1 MALIHK
7 LAWITVNWT
16 ITAPMES
23 KWKGVSETIYIK
35 NMLCDSNKLFLKEK
49 FEALGFIVVE
59 ISLGNVQVV
68 HPAKKVSLESIDDM
82 LHYYGFEIAYNR
94 EERIVEQIKIAVVE
108 LIHDLNNVDSI
119 VRKSDYIVEKL
130 GLSYPYLSK
139 LFSEREHKTL
149 EKYIILQKIERI
161 KHLIDT
167 EDFTLSEIA
176 YMMDYSSVQYLSN
189 QFKAITGMTVSQYK
203 ADPRRIKTSI
213 DRL

>member
-1 MALIHK
+1 
-7 LAWITVNWT
+7 
-16 ITAPMES
+16 MES

-35 NMLCDSNKLFLKEK
+35 NMVCDSSKLFLKEK
-49 FEALGFIVVE
+49 FEMLGLIVVE
-59 ISLGNVQVV
+59 ISLGKVQVI
-68 HPAKKVSLESIDDM
+68 HPDKRISLESIDDM
-82 LHYYGFEIAYNR
+82 LRYYGFEIAYNR
-94 EERIVEQIKIAVVE
+94 EDRIVEQIKIAVVE

-130 GLSYPYLSK
+130 GLSYPYISK
-139 LFSEREHKTL
+139 LFSEHEHKTL

-203 ADPRRIKTSI
+203 TDPQKTKTGL
-213 DRL
+213 DHL